1 MQAGSTMKKS
11 SLNRTLRL
19 AGTLLAFGLVV
30 YLLMQQG
37 WDQILAGVRSIP
49 AWRFAAALALMLVS
63 RLAVAVR
70 WHTLLAAA
78 RQKIPLTESLRI
90 TFAGLFASNFLP
102 TTIGGD
108 VVRLAMAIRIQSDKL
123 VSAAS
128 LVVDRLVGMAGMGTM
143 ALAGLIFLIPAANL
157 AEAGIPAL
165 VGAAWFESS
174 ASFLRKSLKRLWEAL
189 ALWLRAP
196 AGLLWAY
203 LWTWVHQFCI
213 YGVTWLMLDGLGEG
227 PSYWLVGG
235 LWSLTYFLTLLP
247 VSINGLGLQELSMTA
262 IFSTMGGVSVS
273 SAATAALLV
282 RTLQMLASVPGAAFL
297 PDILRLQER
306 QRDASR

>member
-1 MQAGSTMKKS
+1 MKSS

-19 AGTLLAFGLVV
+19 AGTVLAFGLVV
-30 YLLMQQG
+30 TLLFQQG
-37 WDQILAGVRSIP
+37 WEEILAGVRSIP
-49 AWRFAAALALMLVS
+49 VWRFAAAMALMLVS

-78 RQKIPLTESLRI
+78 RQEISLAQSLRI
-90 TFAGLFASNFLP
+90 TFTGLFASNFLP

-108 VVRLAMAIRIQSDKL
+108 VVRLAMAMRIQSDKV

-143 ALAGLIFLIPAANL
+143 ALAGLFFLFPT
-157 AEAGIPAL
+157 AGIFEAS
-165 VGAAWFESS
+165 AAFLFGITWFDS
-174 ASFLRKSLKRLWEAL
+174 ARGFLRQSLERLWQAL

-196 AGLLWAY
+196 AGLLGAFF
-203 LWTWVHQFCI
+203 WTWVHQFCI
-213 YGVTWLMLDGLGEG
+213 FGVVWLMLGGLGEG
-227 PSYWLVGG
+227 IGYWWAGG

-247 VSINGLGLQELSMTA
+247 LSINGLGLQELSMTA
-262 IFSTMGGVSVS
+262 IFSSLGGVEVS

-282 RTLQMLASVPGAAFL
+282 RTMQMLASVPGALFL

-306 QRDASR
+306 QTDESG